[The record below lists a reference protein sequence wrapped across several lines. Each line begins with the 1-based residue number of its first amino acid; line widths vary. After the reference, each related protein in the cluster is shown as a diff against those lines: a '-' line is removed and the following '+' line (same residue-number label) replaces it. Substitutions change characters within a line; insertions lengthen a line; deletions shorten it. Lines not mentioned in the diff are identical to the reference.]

1 MLPYT
6 LDKNIKISFFST
18 TINTQHLV
26 AETFVLEQT
35 VMPGKSMFQMGK
47 LVVWMLVMV
56 LVLWYL
62 SRRGPTRINW
72 NQVAAHYI
80 DVG

>member
-6 LDKNIKISFFST
+6 LDENIHQDQDIIFL
-18 TINTQHLV
+18 NNHEHLV

-47 LVVWMLVMV
+47 FVVWMLVMV

-62 SRRGPTRINW
+62 SRSGPTRINW
-72 NQVAAHYI
+72 NQVAAHHI
-80 DVG
+80 

>member
-6 LDKNIKISFFST
+6 LDKNIHQDQDIIFL
-18 TINTQHLV
+18 NNHEHLV

-47 LVVWMLVMV
+47 FVVWMLVIV
-56 LVLWYL
+56 LVL
-62 SRRGPTRINW
+62 
-72 NQVAAHYI
+72 
-80 DVG
+80 

>member
-1 MLPYT
+1 M
-6 LDKNIKISFFST
+6 
-18 TINTQHLV
+18 

-47 LVVWMLVMV
+47 FVVWMLVMV

-62 SRRGPTRINW
+62 SRSGPTRINW
-72 NQVAAHYI
+72 NQVAAHHI
-80 DVG
+80 